1 MKKFLIIILMIS
13 YLLILGCRNN
23 DTRMDNN
30 DTPMDNRMDDPI
42 DTVNTDSTKLDSVME
57 NQPVN
62 PID

>member
-1 MKKFLIIILMIS
+1 MKKILIIILMIS
-13 YLLILGCRNN
+13 YLLIIGFRNN
-23 DTRMDNN
+23 DTTIDNN

-42 DTVNTDSTKLDSVME
+42 DTVNTDSTRLDSVME

>member
-1 MKKFLIIILMIS
+1 MKKILIIILMIS
-13 YLLILGCRNN
+13 YLLIIGCRNN

-30 DTPMDNRMDDPI
+30 DTSMDNRMDDPI
-42 DTVNTDSTKLDSVME
+42 DTVNTDSTRLDSVME

>member
-1 MKKFLIIILMIS
+1 MKKILIIILMIS
-13 YLLILGCRNN
+13 YLLIIGCRNN
-23 DTRMDNN
+23 DTTIDNN

-42 DTVNTDSTKLDSVME
+42 DTVNTDSTRLDSVME

>member
-1 MKKFLIIILMIS
+1 MKKILIIILMIS
-13 YLLILGCRNN
+13 YLLIIGCRNN

-42 DTVNTDSTKLDSVME
+42 DTVNTDSTRLDSVME
-57 NQPVN
+57 NQSVN

>member
-1 MKKFLIIILMIS
+1 MKKILIIILMIS

-30 DTPMDNRMDDPI
+30 DTLMDNRMDDPI
-42 DTVNTDSTKLDSVME
+42 DTVNTDSTRLDSVME

>member
-1 MKKFLIIILMIS
+1 MIS
-13 YLLILGCRNN
+13 YLLIIGCRNN

-30 DTPMDNRMDDPI
+30 DTSMDNRMDDPI
-42 DTVNTDSTKLDSVME
+42 DTVNTDSTRLDSVME

>member
-1 MKKFLIIILMIS
+1 MKKILIIILMIS

-42 DTVNTDSTKLDSVME
+42 DTVNTDSTRLDSVME

>member
-1 MKKFLIIILMIS
+1 MKKILIIILMIS
-13 YLLILGCRNN
+13 YLLIIGCRNN

-42 DTVNTDSTKLDSVME
+42 DTVNTDSTRLDSVME